1 MDGGSTPPSST
12 KENKMNKTL
21 SIVLIIWMLLSIIE
35 NVISIERTKEYQER
49 QEFLDSRYEK
59 LNSRL
64 EVYEELV
71 SQKTTQFYVDELKKI
86 VDNMHRLG
94 KIVDKGEDIETYL
107 KSLEEQINA
116 IALVS
121 EDHVNHMYNN
131 YEALA
136 NDVDDLYTNQE
147 GINGRLESHSF
158 AIEGIYNDL
167 HGQINEAKE
176 VIEDI
181 KSTLS
186 QIENSK
192 IGKKIFQ

>member
-21 SIVLIIWMLLSIIE
+21 STVLIIWMLLSITE

-107 KSLEEQINA
+107 KNLEEQINA

-121 EDHVNHMYNN
+121 EDHVNHMYNT
-131 YEALA
+131 YKELA
-136 NDVDDLYTNQE
+136 NDVDEMKKYIEFVDYNFKDYAMLQDTVDTEQWDD
-147 GINGRLESHSF
+147 ILLLKHSMESSKQNMER
-158 AIEGIYNDL
+158 I
-167 HGQINEAKE
+167 KE
-176 VIEDI
+176 
-181 KSTLS
+181 
-186 QIENSK
+186 SK

>member
-21 SIVLIIWMLLSIIE
+21 STVLIIWMLLSITE

-71 SQKTTQFYVDELKKI
+71 SPKNTQFYVDELKKI

-107 KSLEEQINA
+107 KNLEEQINA

-121 EDHVNHMYNN
+121 EDHVNHMYNT
-131 YEALA
+131 YKELA
-136 NDVDDLYTNQE
+136 NDVDEMKKYIEFVDYNFKDYAMLQDTVDTEQWDD
-147 GINGRLESHSF
+147 ILLLKHSMESSKQNMER
-158 AIEGIYNDL
+158 I
-167 HGQINEAKE
+167 KE
-176 VIEDI
+176 
-181 KSTLS
+181 
-186 QIENSK
+186 SK

>member
-1 MDGGSTPPSST
+1 
-12 KENKMNKTL
+12 MNKTL

-158 AIEGIYNDL
+158 AIEGIYNNL
-167 HGQINEAKE
+167 HGQIKEARE

-186 QIENSK
+186 EIENSK
-192 IGKKIFQ
+192 IGKKIFQNNGKGHTVS

>member
-158 AIEGIYNDL
+158 AIEGIYNNL
-167 HGQINEAKE
+167 HGQIKEARE

-181 KSTLS
+181 KNTLS

>member
-1 MDGGSTPPSST
+1 
-12 KENKMNKTL
+12 MNKTL
-21 SIVLIIWMLLSIIE
+21 STVLIIWMLLSITE

-121 EDHVNHMYNN
+121 EDHVNHMYNT
-131 YEALA
+131 YKELA
-136 NDVDDLYTNQE
+136 NDVDEMKKYIEFVDYNFKDYAMLQDTVDTEQWDD
-147 GINGRLESHSF
+147 ILLLKHSMESSKQNMER
-158 AIEGIYNDL
+158 I
-167 HGQINEAKE
+167 KE
-176 VIEDI
+176 
-181 KSTLS
+181 
-186 QIENSK
+186 SK

>member
-21 SIVLIIWMLLSIIE
+21 STVLIIWMLLSITE

-71 SQKTTQFYVDELKKI
+71 SPKTTQFYVDELKKI

-107 KSLEEQINA
+107 KNLEEQINA

-121 EDHVNHMYNN
+121 EDHVNHMYNT
-131 YEALA
+131 YKELA
-136 NDVDDLYTNQE
+136 NDVDEMKKYIEFVDYNFKDYAMLQDTVDTEQWDD
-147 GINGRLESHSF
+147 ILLLKHSMESSKQNMER
-158 AIEGIYNDL
+158 I
-167 HGQINEAKE
+167 KE
-176 VIEDI
+176 
-181 KSTLS
+181 
-186 QIENSK
+186 SK

>member
-21 SIVLIIWMLLSIIE
+21 STVLIIWMLLSITE

-71 SQKTTQFYVDELKKI
+71 SPKNTQFYVDELKKI

-121 EDHVNHMYNN
+121 EDHVNHMYNT
-131 YEALA
+131 YKELA
-136 NDVDDLYTNQE
+136 NDVDEMKKYIEFVDYNFKDDAMLQDTVDTEQWDD
-147 GINGRLESHSF
+147 ILLLKHSMESSKQNMER
-158 AIEGIYNDL
+158 I
-167 HGQINEAKE
+167 KE
-176 VIEDI
+176 
-181 KSTLS
+181 
-186 QIENSK
+186 SK

>member
-21 SIVLIIWMLLSIIE
+21 STVLIIWMLLSITE

-121 EDHVNHMYNN
+121 EDHVNHMYNT
-131 YEALA
+131 YKELA
-136 NDVDDLYTNQE
+136 NDVDEMKKYIEFVDYNFKDYAMLQDTVDTEQWDD
-147 GINGRLESHSF
+147 ILLLKHSMESSKQNMER
-158 AIEGIYNDL
+158 I
-167 HGQINEAKE
+167 KE
-176 VIEDI
+176 
-181 KSTLS
+181 
-186 QIENSK
+186 SK

>member
-1 MDGGSTPPSST
+1 
-12 KENKMNKTL
+12 
-21 SIVLIIWMLLSIIE
+21 MLLSIIE

-131 YEALA
+131 YYL
-136 NDVDDLYTNQE
+136 
-147 GINGRLESHSF
+147 F
-158 AIEGIYNDL
+158 
-167 HGQINEAKE
+167 
-176 VIEDI
+176 
-181 KSTLS
+181 
-186 QIENSK
+186 
-192 IGKKIFQ
+192 

>member
-21 SIVLIIWMLLSIIE
+21 STVLIIWMLLSITE

-71 SQKTTQFYVDELKKI
+71 SPKNTQFYVDELKKI

-121 EDHVNHMYNN
+121 EDHVNHMYNT
-131 YEALA
+131 YKELA
-136 NDVDDLYTNQE
+136 NDVDEMKKYIEFVDYNFKDYAMLQDTVDTEQWDD
-147 GINGRLESHSF
+147 ILLLKHSMESSKQNMER
-158 AIEGIYNDL
+158 I
-167 HGQINEAKE
+167 KE
-176 VIEDI
+176 
-181 KSTLS
+181 
-186 QIENSK
+186 SK

>member
-1 MDGGSTPPSST
+1 PSST

-158 AIEGIYNDL
+158 AIEGIYNNL

-186 QIENSK
+186 EIENSK
-192 IGKKIFQ
+192 IGKKIFQNNLK